1 MQNARAL
8 WLVFGLTLL
17 LCTSVACEQAG
28 GDAVLGADL
37 LAAEQE
43 GITLG
48 ADPEQIVL
56 DPNDPEAPRDP
67 VTGKLI
73 GKTSL
78 GAFVRDADGEP
89 QVGVEVTFSTT
100 AGRLESEGQPVTT
113 NERGLATDV
122 LAVDEDDAGDVEI
135 TAVSG
140 DFTQTLIV
148 PVILV
153 PLNTPPTAD
162 AGDDQTVE
170 CPTVTLDGSGS
181 SDPDSTPGTNDD
193 IVKFE
198 WFVDE
203 TKIADGEM
211 VEVELPVGTTVVT
224 LTVTDRAGATDS
236 DDTTVMLQDTTP
248 PMVTLRMSP
257 NELWPPNHKLHDIE
271 AVLDIRD
278 CDPSP
283 TQQQRAGQR
292 NRRR

>member
-1 MQNARAL
+1 
-8 WLVFGLTLL
+8 
-17 LCTSVACEQAG
+17 
-28 GDAVLGADL
+28 
-37 LAAEQE
+37 
-43 GITLG
+43 
-48 ADPEQIVL
+48 
-56 DPNDPEAPRDP
+56 
-67 VTGKLI
+67 
-73 GKTSL
+73 
-78 GAFVRDADGEP
+78 VRDADGEP

-122 LAVDEDDAGDVEI
+122 LAVDEDDAGEVEI

-203 TKIADGEM
+203 IKIADGEM

-283 TQQQRAGQR
+283 TIELLEVSSNEPDNGTGDGNTTGDIQGAGLGSSDTHFRLRAERSGGGSGRTYTVRYRVTDSEGLSSTATATVTVPHDQGH
-292 NRRR
+292 